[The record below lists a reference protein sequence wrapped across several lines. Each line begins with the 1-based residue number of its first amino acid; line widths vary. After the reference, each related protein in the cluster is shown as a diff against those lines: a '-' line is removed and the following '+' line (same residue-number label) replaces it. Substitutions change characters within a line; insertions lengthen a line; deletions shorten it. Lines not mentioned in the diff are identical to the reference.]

1 MKKPSRYRVGSVFI
15 YKSGSP
21 MFEAT
26 LSKVGPNHWM
36 KVNHRSKVREYFNNE
51 TVDGLFTAKLL
62 TLIHDSGKVK
72 S

>member
-26 LSKVGPNHWM
+26 LSKVGPDKWM
-36 KVNHRSKVREYFNNE
+36 KVTHKGKVRQYYTNE
-51 TVDGLFTAKLL
+51 TVEALFFPSLL
-62 TLIHDSGKVK
+62 TLIHDSGKVEG
-72 S
+72 

>member
-1 MKKPSRYRVGSVFI
+1 
-15 YKSGSP
+15 

-36 KVNHRSKVREYFNNE
+36 KVNHKSKVREYFNNE

-62 TLIHDSGKVK
+62 TLIHDSGKAEG
-72 S
+72 